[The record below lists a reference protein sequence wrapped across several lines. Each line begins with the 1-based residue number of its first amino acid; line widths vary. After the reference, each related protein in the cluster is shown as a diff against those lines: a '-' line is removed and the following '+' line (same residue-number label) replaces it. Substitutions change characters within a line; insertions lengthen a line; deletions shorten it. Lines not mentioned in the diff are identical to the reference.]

1 MAQTANLSDD
11 CKFATVIQ
19 TLIWTDHYAPGWGW
33 GTVAALKWTFQALC
47 TPHASTCLARMESAG
62 AHFVQEVA
70 TYRRILFYGLTVKL
84 GASPRVDANY
94 FTAALSRPQGWQN
107 VWLGWSS
114 CCAVAGQQL
123 GDAGIWAWNLFRG
136 DLHTHSCI
144 VLHIWQQ
151 SQGGWGSFNWGS
163 TILAQACFPYP
174 CPYTRSFVTCTYHT
188 YHLC

>member
-1 MAQTANLSDD
+1 MVQTANLSDD

-19 TLIWTDHYAPGWGW
+19 TLVWTDHYAPGWGW
-33 GTVAALKWTFQALC
+33 GWCPKMDVSGAVH
-47 TPHASTCLARMESAG
+47 TPCQYTCLARMESAG

-70 TYRRILFYGLTVKL
+70 TYRRIFFYGLTVKL

-123 GDAGIWAWNLFRG
+123 GDAGIWAWSLFRG

-151 SQGGWGSFNWGS
+151 SQGGWGSFNPGFH
-163 TILAQACFPYP
+163 CFGLGLLPLPLPLYP
-174 CPYTRSFVTCTYHT
+174 LFCTCTYHT